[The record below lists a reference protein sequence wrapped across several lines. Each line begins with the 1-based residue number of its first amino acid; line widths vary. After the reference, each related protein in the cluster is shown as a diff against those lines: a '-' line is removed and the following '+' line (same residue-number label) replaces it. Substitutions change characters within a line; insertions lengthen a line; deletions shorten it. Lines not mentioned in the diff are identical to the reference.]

1 MKIRNTDLREHIV
14 LQMTSMI
21 DIVFQLLI
29 FFVFTFKIV
38 LPEGDF
44 NIRMPSALASQSSEP
59 SETPLLKVRLRAR
72 PDRELASL
80 QLGDVVFD
88 GRAPFF
94 QLQSEIRS
102 LVGDDAGPGSADQ
115 EVEIEADYNLKYHYV
130 IRVITA
136 ITGYVDDNGQQ
147 HKLVERIRFAPL
159 REQ

>member
-1 MKIRNTDLREHIV
+1 MKIRNTDRREHIV
-14 LQMTSMI
+14 LQMTPMI

-38 LPEGDF
+38 VPEGDF
-44 NIRMPSALASQSSEP
+44 NIRMPSASASQSSEP

-80 QLGDVVFD
+80 QLGDVVFT
-88 GRAPFF
+88 GEAPFF

-102 LVGDDAGPGSADQ
+102 LVGDGAGPGSADQ
-115 EVEIEADYNLKYHYV
+115 EVEIEADYNLKYRYV
-130 IRVITA
+130 IQAITA
-136 ITGYVDDNGQQ
+136 ITGYIDDNGQQ

-159 REQ
+159 REP